1 MTLYAELM
9 KATGKDYLVENCH
22 WGKCDASM
30 GDASSCPTRPSAP
43 STPTSTGT
51 TTSTSTSTSATPDWC
66 PFNFYRTSG
75 DISASW
81 RGFYRNLQVRATLC
95 IVSNILGR
103 SLLCVI
109 DRALTTNG
117 VKRRAFS
124 ALPAA
129 GLQTVRRF
137 QDVQV
142 TIGPCARV
150 RALLCLC

>member
-1 MTLYAELM
+1 LTHRPSPAFSCPPRSGAQRNMTLYAELM

-30 GDASSCPTRPSAP
+30 GDASSCPTRP
-43 STPTSTGT
+43 TTTS
-51 TTSTSTSTSATPDWC
+51 TSTSTSTSATPDWC

-103 SLLCVI
+103 SLLCII

-117 VKRRAFS
+117 VKRRASS
-124 ALPAA
+124 ALPAVA
-129 GLQTVRRF
+129 CRPSGASRTYR
-137 QDVQV
+137 
-142 TIGPCARV
+142 
-150 RALLCLC
+150 